1 MAKFLLSLGV
11 CFCLAGESAA
21 HNGAQRHGAPRVQ
34 ALRTSAIKVDFS
46 LEN

>member
-21 HNGAQRHGAPRVQ
+21 HICSDTAYLVFR
-34 ALRTSAIKVDFS
+34 L
-46 LEN
+46 